1 MRDRFECTDG
11 LLVRRCVPSEFARFD
26 DLLDEH
32 HWLGRGLFGATVRQ
46 VAEIDGEW
54 VALVGWGSPAFR
66 VGARDRFIG
75 WSREQ
80 QKRRLRYVVNNQ
92 RFCVLPETRVANL
105 ASAVLSR
112 ALRRLSGDY
121 SESWPGVIGASRTG
135 CTGYATSSTGR
146 TRRPS
151 GPGTLHG

>member
-80 QKRRLRYVVNNQ
+80 QRRRLRHVVNNQ
-92 RFCVLPETRVANL
+92 RFCVLPDARVANL

-121 SESWPGVIGASRTG
+121 SES
-135 CTGYATSSTGR
+135 
-146 TRRPS
+146 
-151 GPGTLHG
+151 